1 MELDQVMRTTAA
13 IRAFTDAPVPPEV
26 LYRILDNAR
35 FAPSG
40 GNQQGWHVTVVRDP
54 AVRRTL
60 ADYSAATWH
69 RYIAEAMAGYR
80 SFNPITPAP
89 ADLEIADDLPTN
101 PMLDAIELVPEVLV
115 ISVDL
120 RVLAVLD
127 RDLDRFSVVGG
138 ASIYP
143 FCHNILLAARNE
155 GLGGVL
161 TTFLVA
167 SEAEVGPLL
176 GLPEHHGLVAM
187 ICIGTP
193 EHQPTRL
200 KRNPVESFT
209 TIDRI
214 DGDPLPPSRFPDG
227 PSETRSPG
235 E

>member
-13 IRAFTDAPVPPEV
+13 VRAFTHEPVAAEV

-40 GNQQGWHVTVVRDP
+40 GNQQGWHVTVVRDR
-54 AVRRTL
+54 ALRRTL
-60 ADYSAATWH
+60 GERSAATWQ
-69 RYIAEAMAGYR
+69 RYLAEARAGYR
-80 SFNPITPAP
+80 SFNPVHPAP
-89 ADLEIADDLPTN
+89 ADLDLTPDLPTN
-101 PMLDAIELVPEVLV
+101 PLLDHLEDVPEVLV
-115 ISVDL
+115 VSVDL
-120 RVLAVLD
+120 RTLAVLD
-127 RDLDRFSVVGG
+127 RDLERFSVVGG
-138 ASIYP
+138 GSIYP

-187 ICIGTP
+187 IALGTP
-193 EHQPTRL
+193 VHQVTRL
-200 KRNPVESFT
+200 SRHPVESFT

-214 DGDPLPPSRFPDG
+214 DGEPFTP
-227 PSETRSPG
+227 
-235 E
+235 